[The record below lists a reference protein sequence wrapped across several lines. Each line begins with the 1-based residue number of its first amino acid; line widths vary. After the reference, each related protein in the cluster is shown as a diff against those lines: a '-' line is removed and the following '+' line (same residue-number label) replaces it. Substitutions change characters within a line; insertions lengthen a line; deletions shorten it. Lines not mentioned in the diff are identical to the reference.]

1 MMKIWRLIR
10 IETDS
15 YGSKESWKKKKNT
28 LVNYNK
34 KIRIISKEIQKQTLE
49 YKIFDIFYFLLL
61 LIMGFQ

>member
-1 MMKIWRLIR
+1 MKIWRLIS
-10 IETDS
+10 IEPDS

-49 YKIFDIFYFLLL
+49 YKICDIFYFLLL